1 MIIGLIEG
9 VLLIIASQESSNAER
24 SHTMAIT
31 QMPLAGKS

>member
-9 VLLIIASQESSNAER
+9 ELPIIASPESSNVAR

-31 QMPLAGKS
+31 PMLLAGKS